1 MNSHLLIHLV
11 CVKYSELLLRLL
23 HSLFQQRLVITG
35 SNDEKYHRFRIDIS
49 EQIR

>member
-11 CVKYSELLLRLL
+11 CVEYSELLLRLL

-35 SNDEKYHRFRIDIS
+35 SNDKYHRFRIDIS